1 MHHKILKLQ
10 LSPIQ
15 FQVVTL
21 QDVKVQVMGI
31 LVPCSVF
38 NLYLRKKIKINV
50 LQNIGCKGK

>member
-38 NLYLRKKIKINV
+38 NLYLRKKKINV
-50 LQNIGCKGK
+50 LQNIVCKGK